1 MSRKYYENLANRESP
16 ADSQPM
22 SELYGM
28 PAAEIARKCEVDL
41 ATARRWKSGKSRI
54 PPSARKLLAG
64 DLSAFDP
71 DWRGWVMRDGKLTSP
86 EGWTYS
92 PGEVLSLMLLRAQ
105 IAHLE
110 SLRRRERELEEQPE
124 PGALPTRAVG

>member
-1 MSRKYYENLANRESP
+1 MSRKYYENLANREP
-16 ADSQPM
+16 AADSLSM
-22 SELYGM
+22 SELYGIT
-28 PAAEIARKCEVDL
+28 PAEIARKCEVDL
-41 ATARRWKSGKSRI
+41 ATARRWKSGKTRI
-54 PPSARKLLAG
+54 PSAARKLLAG

-71 DWRGWVMRDGKLTSP
+71 DWRGWVMRAGKLVSP

-110 SLRRRERELEEQPE
+110 SLRRREKALEEQPE
-124 PGALPTRAVG
+124 PATIRNVG